1 MIANAGKSAGR
12 DVPMDAGLTAGDVS
26 GMLIVREDNTEF
38 ILEAIDRALAEAMDE
53 IGAAMQEH
61 AQQLC
66 PVDTG
71 RLRNSI
77 TYRLGGGGYA
87 FPGYGA
93 EVSAH
98 EHAVSVGSDV
108 EYAAYVELGTS
119 RTRAQPFLEPAAARF
134 ADEYRSMVESHLSSG
149 D

>member
-1 MIANAGKSAGR
+1 MIANRGKSRGL
-12 DVPMDAGLTAGDVS
+12 DIPMDAGLTPGDVE
-26 GMLIVREDNTEF
+26 GMLEVREDNTQF
-38 ILEAIDRALAEAMDE
+38 VLEAIDQALAGAMDD
-53 IGAAMQEH
+53 IGAAMQGH

-77 TYRLGGGGYA
+77 TYRLGGGGYS

-98 EHAVSVGSDV
+98 EYVVSVGSDV

-119 RTRAQPFLEPAAARF
+119 RTRAQPFLEPAASQY
-134 ADEYRSMVESHLSSG
+134 ADEYRGIVEAHLRG
-149 D
+149 N